1 MISSFLKVFNVQQY
15 CSIGCFNHPNAP
27 SQSKNHCKVKR
38 KVYKDAE
45 LLMSKLEKLLEPKT
59 SLRWRYEPLYI
70 LQTSS
75 LLCEKRYEHE
85 ISSRYDHGRII
96 LMIMTLTG
104 IIIMIE

>member
-45 LLMSKLEKLLEPKT
+45 LLMSKLEKLLEQKT
-59 SLRWRYEPLYI
+59 GLRWRYEPLYI

-85 ISSRYDHGRII
+85 ISSRYDHF
-96 LMIMTLTG
+96 MIRVG
-104 IIIMIE
+104 